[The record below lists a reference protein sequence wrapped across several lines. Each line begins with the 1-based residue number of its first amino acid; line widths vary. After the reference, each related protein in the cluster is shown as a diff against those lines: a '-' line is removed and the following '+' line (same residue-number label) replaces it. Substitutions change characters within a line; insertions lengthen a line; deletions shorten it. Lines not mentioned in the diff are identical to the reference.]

1 MIRVRAVA
9 RGSSVEIN
17 SHRKALYG
25 VERVRPPEI
34 LRQHSRCGREEEAD
48 RVGYATAWL
57 EQRLHDTSEVCVR
70 RQSARERSGANPLTA
85 INTARFSSES
95 SANGSVM
102 MNASVDPFSIVN

>member
-9 RGSSVEIN
+9 RGSSVEVN

-34 LRQHSRCGREEEAD
+34 LHQHSRCRREEEAN

-57 EQRLHDTSEVCVR
+57 EQRLDDTSEACVR